1 MRLAGTSQPSAS
13 LPGLLFG
20 SILGDRDCWKEG
32 AMDRVE
38 QEERRVSFEQLKKFG
53 MKWAVLA
60 AMRLD
65 VGNQGVGVPADVDG
79 RLKLARMKILS
90 GCFSPCEVGCEL
102 SKIEAQLVSVGAA
115 LGEQCLRPW
124 FELLGQAM
132 QGILDPARIDDI
144 PALRPV
150 ATDCQYLACHCG

>member
-1 MRLAGTSQPSAS
+1 M
-13 LPGLLFG
+13 
-20 SILGDRDCWKEG
+20 D
-32 AMDRVE
+32 AMG

-65 VGNQGVGVPADVDG
+65 VGSQGISVPADMDA

-90 GCFSPCEVGCEL
+90 GCFSPCEVGCDL
-102 SKIEAQLVSVGAA
+102 SKIEAQLVSVGAD
-115 LGEQCLRPW
+115 LGEHYLRPW

-144 PALRPV
+144 PALKPV
-150 ATDCQYLACHCG
+150 ATDCRYLACHCG